1 MSININSLARPVA
14 PTTSCCFF
22 LDVNKSKMAGIG
34 VAVVVAVVTVVVVK
48 FLITYLKNL
57 RFNSL
62 VHSPGLPVPVSDPEF
77 ESRAKM

>member
-1 MSININSLARPVA
+1 
-14 PTTSCCFF
+14 
-22 LDVNKSKMAGIG
+22 MAGIG

-77 ESRAKM
+77 ESWAEM